1 MNASRSCPLPRT
13 PSAPYRASTSS
24 IAVCTIVRRGVSKS
38 RSEVT
43 TSIAST
49 KPSSRSRP
57 STICVMRSWTSAS
70 SSRSRNCD
78 NVSRTGCVPPT
89 GSTASVTRPWW
100 HQGRPPSHL
109 YLRPIGGVQLGR
121 EDCGLGPPL
130 HSELGQQPRHI
141 VFHRL
146 FGKEHAGGDL
156 LVGQPLTEE
165 REQCPLLVG

>member
-1 MNASRSCPLPRT
+1 MNATRSCPLPRT

-24 IAVCTIVRRGVSKS
+24 MAVCTIVRRVVSKS

-57 STICVMRSWTSAS
+57 STICVIRSWTSAS

-78 NVSRTGCVPPT
+78 NVSRRGCAPPT
-89 GSTASVTRPWW
+89 GSPASVTRPWW
-100 HQGRPPSHL
+100 HQARPPSHL
-109 YLRPIGGVQLGR
+109 SVRFYRPVGGVQLGR
-121 EDCGLGPPL
+121 KDRRLGPPL
-130 HSELGQQPRHI
+130 HSEFGQQSRDI
-141 VFHRL
+141 VFHCL

-156 LVGQPLTEE
+156 LIGQPLTE
-165 REQCPLLVG
+165 